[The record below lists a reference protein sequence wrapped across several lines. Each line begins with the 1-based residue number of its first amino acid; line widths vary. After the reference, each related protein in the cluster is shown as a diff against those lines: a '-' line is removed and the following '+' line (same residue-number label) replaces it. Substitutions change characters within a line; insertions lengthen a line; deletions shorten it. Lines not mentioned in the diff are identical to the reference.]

1 VLAFSNPPARGIHLL
16 VVLILILVLGL
27 ISAVVSS
34 RKASVGP
41 DGPGGSRS
49 TPWERVFLLATPLP
63 LFVMWALPAL
73 LQLRPRS
80 SLNEKL
86 MIASAGFSAVLSVS
100 GWLLAS
106 RAKRAA
112 QGQKTRL
119 IISAT
124 IVAAVPIVLMFL
136 LSALE
141 FITGGWSY

>member
-1 VLAFSNPPARGIHLL
+1 MLAFSNLPARGADLL

-27 ISAVVSS
+27 IATVVSS

-41 DGPGGSRS
+41 DRPGRSRS
-49 TPWERVFLLATPLP
+49 TPWERVFLLATPVP

-73 LQLRPRS
+73 LQLTARS

-86 MIASAGFSAVLSVS
+86 MIASAGLSAVLSVS
-100 GWLLAS
+100 GWLLAR

-112 QGQKTRL
+112 QGQKTGL

-124 IVAAVPIVLMFL
+124 IVAAVPIALMFL

>member
-1 VLAFSNPPARGIHLL
+1 MLAFSNLPARGTNLL
-16 VVLILILVLGL
+16 VVLILLLVLGL
-27 ISAVVSS
+27 IATVVSS

-41 DGPGGSRS
+41 GRSRS
-49 TPWERVFLLATPLP
+49 TPWERAFVLATPVP

-73 LQLRPRS
+73 LQLTARS

-86 MIASAGFSAVLSVS
+86 MIASAGLSAVLSVS
-100 GWLLAS
+100 GWLLAR

-112 QGQKTRL
+112 QGQKTGL

-124 IVAAVPIVLMFL
+124 IVAGVPIALMFL